1 MTLVL
6 LLAFWYSNFM
16 KKIIILIAC
25 VLFFAV
31 PSMAQG
37 YPHWTY
43 EVWRVEQEL
52 FPAGPTQ
59 HWFAAR
65 RAKEEKYISLCYEDI
80 MKPSSPFVQKA
91 KEIYGEEEAEH
102 QLTALYA
109 LIKGRREWLQ
119 LEAQNGKLF
128 APYAIAAGNPMDLSA
143 MSEDTF
149 LRLRALLRLDFDH
162 KSQFADKVERKGN
175 TVYVWFR
182 DWTSED
188 RVVRLG
194 FEVQEKILDICLND
208 CEHDPFN

>member
-1 MTLVL
+1 
-6 LLAFWYSNFM
+6 M

-37 YPHWTY
+37 YPQWVH

-52 FPAGPTQ
+52 FPAGLSK
-59 HWFAAR
+59 HWYAVR
-65 RAKEEKYISLCYEDI
+65 HAKEEKYISLCYQDMMTPE
-80 MKPSSPFVQKA
+80 SPFVQKT
-91 KEIYGEEEAEH
+91 KEIYGGGAEH

-109 LIKGRREWLQ
+109 LVKGRREWLQ

-128 APYAIAAGNPMDLSA
+128 APYAVAAANPIDFSV

-162 KSQFADKVERKGN
+162 KTQFADKVERKGN

-188 RVVRLG
+188 RVIRLG
-194 FEVQEKILDICLND
+194 FEVKEKILDICLND
-208 CEHDPFN
+208 CEHDSFN